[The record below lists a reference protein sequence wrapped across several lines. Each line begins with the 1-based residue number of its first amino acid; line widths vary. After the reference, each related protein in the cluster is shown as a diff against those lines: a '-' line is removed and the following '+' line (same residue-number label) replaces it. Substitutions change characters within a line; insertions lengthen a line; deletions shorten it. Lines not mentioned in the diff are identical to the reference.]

1 MGKGRHL
8 SIRAFVLGVALLA
21 LISWCM
27 VRESVKQT
35 EARYRLAELARLED
49 EVQKRLDQLRAVE
62 QELRSSTRLANVIR
76 EKKMQFVVIGSTSP
90 QAPNGLVRRPGQVL
104 EEGLPEH
111 HLEKLADLDVATVGK

>member
-1 MGKGRHL
+1 M

-21 LISWCM
+21 LVSWCM

-35 EARYRLAELARLED
+35 EARYHLAELIRQED

-76 EKKMQFVVIGSTSP
+76 EKKMQFVVIGSAQP
-90 QAPNGLVRRPGQVL
+90 QAPNGLPRRPGQVL
-104 EEGLPEH
+104 EDKLSENHIAE
-111 HLEKLADLDVATVGK
+111 LADLDVATVGQH